1 MIEPVVIQ
9 CEVIEPRVLSLLV
22 VDKARVT
29 AWLPRS
35 AIGFEGDARV
45 GAKLR
50 ISMSRELAIE
60 KGLLAA
66 EAEGQGVLL

>member
-1 MIEPVVIQ
+1 MIEPVVIE

-29 AWLPRS
+29 AWLPRREIS
-35 AIGFEGDARV
+35 FEGEARV

-50 ISMSRELAIE
+50 ISMSRELAVR
-60 KGLLAA
+60 KLLLAA
-66 EAEGQGVLL
+66 EGTGQGRLF

>member
-1 MIEPVVIQ
+1 MSEPVIIV

-35 AIGFEGDARV
+35 AISFEGEARM

-50 ISMSRELAIE
+50 ISMSRELAIA

-66 EAEGQGVLL
+66 GAEGQGRLL